1 MRSAGRSLGVGM
13 ASAEKEAA
21 SPGRG
26 KAASHRH
33 YGQNGIVSI
42 QNNQGR
48 RLPAFGRELVAA
60 QRKGLNVSWLCI
72 SLDWNLGRAFPRV
85 VVPVDV
91 QARELDMRL
100 ARGLDCM
107 IAHRG
112 EASRAL
118 DIAEVVLLDGATLC
132 SIFDVELG
140 RFTLTTA
147 EVVAARGMTVA
158 E

>member
-1 MRSAGRSLGVGM
+1 MGG
-13 ASAEKEAA
+13 AEKDAA

-26 KAASHRH
+26 KAANHRH

-42 QNNQGR
+42 PNNQGR

-72 SLDWNLGRAFPRV
+72 ALDWNLGRVYPRV
-85 VVPVDV
+85 VVPADV
-91 QARELDMRL
+91 PVRELDMRL
-100 ARGLDCM
+100 AHGLGCM

-118 DIAEVVLLDGATLC
+118 DVAESVLLAGATYC
-132 SIFDVELG
+132 PIFDVALG
-140 RFTLTTA
+140 RLTLTTA
-147 EVVAARGMTVA
+147 EVAAVRGLTVA
-158 E
+158 T